1 MAIFGYIKGFITRL
15 YDVISFLIVLFLVYL
30 LSDPLASVWKV
41 YQYQETDLI
50 SSMFGAMIN
59 KIIIALILF
68 IVLMIIKK
76 IVGHFIKPLLKGLMH
91 TFSLTTFVDRFLGII
106 LSVIE
111 GVIYIYLIL
120 VFIYIPFFENSKQ
133 QIENSQIAHA
143 ITQLVP
149 EVSQSVMDI
158 QVLQHQDENLDQYSL
173 DVLTRLTFNALD
185 LNLINEEDALKI
197 FEEYILN
204 QEQTNS
210 LQLTD
215 SQAQKLRELLENSN
229 YSTQQI
235 QNILSEMKG

>member
-106 LSVIE
+106 SVS
-111 GVIYIYLIL
+111 YT
-120 VFIYIPFFENSKQ
+120 
-133 QIENSQIAHA
+133 H
-143 ITQLVP
+143 
-149 EVSQSVMDI
+149 
-158 QVLQHQDENLDQYSL
+158 
-173 DVLTRLTFNALD
+173 
-185 LNLINEEDALKI
+185 LIN
-197 FEEYILN
+197 
-204 QEQTNS
+204 
-210 LQLTD
+210 
-215 SQAQKLRELLENSN
+215 
-229 YSTQQI
+229 
-235 QNILSEMKG
+235 